1 MDFKVLEAQKARPHE
16 VLKRI
21 KYKSG
26 QEGQRYIEPDASKD
40 WSKEKV
46 TFEHLDAAGYA
57 TLLKARR
64 IKPVATSGKGDK

>member
-1 MDFKVLEAQKARPHE
+1 MEYKVIEKQKAQPHQ

-26 QEGQRYIEPDASKD
+26 QPGQRYIDPDPKKD
-40 WSKEKV
+40 WAKEKV
-46 TFEHLDAAGYA
+46 TFEHLDNTGYA

-64 IKPVATSGKGDK
+64 IAPVKGGSS